1 MSREPF
7 LPPPASHGTTP
18 RGAFTPLSPE
28 HEPSFR
34 EYWSSAGPYLGRAA
48 LGILAGVLV
57 TVVIAFLWPPTYV
70 ARATLLPP
78 TEEDTGF
85 SAASVLRGLNMP
97 GIKIPSRM
105 GPEDVTVSILRSRRL
120 AGTLVHRFGLL
131 QVYHVASEEAAINK
145 LQKKSSFKVDES
157 GDVLITVADRSPV
170 RAAQLANAFTEELD
184 RFNRETRMT
193 KGRRMRLFV
202 EGRLEETQKSL
213 AVSEKAL
220 EEYGRLH
227 KTIVLSADQM
237 STVESGADLFAR
249 QIALQTKLGTLRDY
263 ASESSEEV
271 RQTRQELDQ
280 INSQIARLPELGMD
294 QAKMLR
300 EVKIQEQVYALLSGQ
315 YEEARINE
323 VRDVTTVEVLD
334 VAVPPE
340 HRAWPRRGLLVAIG
354 LAVSTFCALAWIA
367 WSVRRVAAPA

>member
-1 MSREPF
+1 
-7 LPPPASHGTTP
+7 
-18 RGAFTPLSPE
+18 
-28 HEPSFR
+28 
-34 EYWSSAGPYLGRAA
+34 
-48 LGILAGVLV
+48 
-57 TVVIAFLWPPTYV
+57 
-70 ARATLLPP
+70 
-78 TEEDTGF
+78 
-85 SAASVLRGLNMP
+85 
-97 GIKIPSRM
+97 
-105 GPEDVTVSILRSRRL
+105 
-120 AGTLVHRFGLL
+120 
-131 QVYHVASEEAAINK
+131 
-145 LQKKSSFKVDES
+145 
-157 GDVLITVADRSPV
+157 V

>member
-7 LPPPASHGTTP
+7 LPPPASP
-18 RGAFTPLSPE
+18 RGAFAPLSPE
-28 HEPSFR
+28 HEPGFR
-34 EYWSSAGPYLGRAA
+34 EYWASAGPYLGRAA
-48 LGILAGVLV
+48 LGIAAGVLV
-57 TVVIAFLWPPTYV
+57 TVVIALLWPPTYV
-70 ARATLLPP
+70 ARTTLLPP

-131 QVYHVASEEAAINK
+131 QVYHVNSEEAAINK
-145 LQKKSSFKVDES
+145 LQKKSTFKVDES
-157 GDVLITVADRSPV
+157 GDVIVTVADRSPV

-202 EGRLEETQKSL
+202 EGRLEETKKSL

-249 QIALQTKLGTLRDY
+249 QIALQTRLGTLRDY

-271 RQTRQELDQ
+271 RQARQELEQ

-354 LAVSTFCALAWIA
+354 FAVSTFCALAWIA